1 MKWSLL
7 PKLRRGLEI
16 AGFESI
22 KAQLKLLKKRT
33 LMMKC

>member
-7 PKLRRGLEI
+7 PKLRSGLEI

-22 KAQLKLLKKRT
+22 KAQLEIIEKRT

>member
-7 PKLRRGLEI
+7 LKLRSVAI
-16 AGFESI
+16 AGFESA
-22 KAQLKLLKKRT
+22 KAQLEIIEKAP